1 MALSFGW
8 PNETAV
14 CGVYPFNI
22 TAGNPPFQSVSSR
35 SLADSIFRPL
45 NAQPIVTDMLEPPS
59 GHWIGAYRDTQVQFS
74 YGSHYAMLFSDEAG
88 FGSGGVSP
96 LQTVEGGPS
105 SCMTNAHFNYTDKLF
120 NFNVSGSTGEC
131 DGNFRVTWDGGAQQG
146 PYNFSVIPLDGSYQ
160 SFIVPVDSSLQ
171 YYDWKVN
178 MSAGTY
184 FTVMFNNRVDWGAGG
199 VGGLYRVTT
208 GKNPGCATQ
217 VRASSLY
224 TLPSDA
230 SVQSLPALQ
239 AIPTSGPS
247 LSTGAIAGIAVG
259 GAVALA
265 GILGAVFFIA
275 RRSRV
280 NRRSGAVLDGVVDL
294 VSEEDPDGPVVE
306 PFKSGGSLRKPNPG
320 YGHHDGA
327 RASIGDDTLG
337 FPIAVPYTSYTQL
350 QPLTGPSTR
359 STTSLGLPSLPA
371 SSGGK
376 AGLLPSFPSGSGS
389 SLVSGSRAS
398 KSVEAGLLPTG
409 SSHGEGSG
417 RETPRG
423 RIRRHEDAGP
433 VEREGEGEDEN
444 EDRDIDLPPLY
455 TDIRN
460 RRGDNSH

>member
-1 MALSFGW
+1 
-8 PNETAV
+8 
-14 CGVYPFNI
+14 
-22 TAGNPPFQSVSSR
+22 
-35 SLADSIFRPL
+35 
-45 NAQPIVTDMLEPPS
+45 
-59 GHWIGAYRDTQVQFS
+59 
-74 YGSHYAMLFSDEAG
+74 
-88 FGSGGVSP
+88 
-96 LQTVEGGPS
+96 
-105 SCMTNAHFNYTDKLF
+105 
-120 NFNVSGSTGEC
+120 
-131 DGNFRVTWDGGAQQG
+131 
-146 PYNFSVIPLDGSYQ
+146 
-160 SFIVPVDSSLQ
+160 
-171 YYDWKVN
+171 
-178 MSAGTY
+178 
-184 FTVMFNNRVDWGAGG
+184 
-199 VGGLYRVTT
+199 VTT

-259 GAVALA
+259 SAVALA

-320 YGHHDGA
+320 YGESAEHLRYRMQGTGLIPDPGHHDGA
-327 RASIGDDTLG
+327 RASIGDDTL
-337 FPIAVPYTSYTQL
+337 AVPYTSYTQL

-398 KSVEAGLLPTG
+398 KSVEAGLLPNG